1 MHQFGQR
8 LVTQGRVNLQA
19 LQQAQV
25 NGIQVGQVH
34 GNRLV
39 KSEFL
44 IQIANQF
51 EIIVLSKNCMKF

>member
-34 GNRLV
+34 SNRLV

-44 IQIANQF
+44 IQISN
-51 EIIVLSKNCMKF
+51 